1 MLVLYVHHM
10 PSCVLYAAAVLLLQ
24 IIGPRHAF
32 VLSKGLEAKLLT
44 SGAACSS
51 KAVREHGGAFGW
63 DLTALVA
70 GEDVDFADS
79 LGASVNEY
87 EGFRTAFEEEYTAK
101 LSKDAAKEFQDE
113 LRKLGIYEG
122 Q

>member
-1 MLVLYVHHM
+1 MQV
-10 PSCVLYAAAVLLLQ
+10 
-24 IIGPRHAF
+24 IGPRHAF
-32 VLSKGLEAKLLT
+32 AVSKGLEAKLLT

-51 KAVREHGGAFGW
+51 KTVRKHGGGFGW
-63 DLTALVA
+63 DLTSLVA
-70 GEDVDFADS
+70 GEDVEFADS

-87 EGFRTAFEEEYTAK
+87 EGFRTAFEEEYTTK

-113 LRKLGIYEG
+113 LKKLGIYEG